1 MCLAVPSKVVSVD
14 EKHFTAEVD
23 VLGNTKKVGIVLIP
37 GVHIGDWILV
47 HAGQAISIVSDEEAN
62 ASLAVWEEIL
72 RDYQA

>member
-14 EKHFTAEVD
+14 EEHLVANVD
-23 VLGNTKKVGIVLIP
+23 VLGNIKRVGIVLIP
-37 GVHIGDWILV
+37 DVRIGDWILV

-72 RDYQA
+72 RDY